1 MLEIEDVTLYL
12 NRSWVDFWTGKDKE
26 GALEAISNAKK
37 GDTGIFIGYSPTE
50 KGTPKW
56 WEVIISSIND
66 SHGNI
71 YRLLAISRDIT
82 VRRQEEEELEKH
94 REHLEE
100 LVRERTVELEEKNET
115 LEKFNNLF
123 VGREFRIKE
132 LRTEVEE
139 LKNKLSEK

>member
-1 MLEIEDVTLYL
+1 MKTLISGSPTMNIELKMKHK
-12 NRSWVDFWTGKDKE
+12 SGK
-26 GALEAISNAKK
+26 N
-37 GDTGIFIGYSPTE
+37 FIGELRARKYRSDKE
-50 KGTPKW
+50 KGT
-56 WEVIISSIND
+56 I
-66 SHGNI
+66 G
-71 YRLLAISRDIT
+71 AIRDIT
-82 VRRQEEEELEKH
+82 IRKNTEEELEKH